1 MVAEQLEFN
10 LGLDVD
16 SEVQRLRS
24 LEEHVGRLR
33 RSLFG
38 RIGDVGKF
46 CLEIKLDQDLL
57 VERLYLIERRLQEAG
72 L

>member
-1 MVAEQLEFN
+1 MVAEQLEFKLD
-10 LGLDVD
+10 LGLD
-16 SEVQRLRS
+16 SEGQRLRD

-33 RSLFG
+33 RGLYAKCNEM
-38 RIGDVGKF
+38 GKF
-46 CLEIKLDQDLL
+46 CLEIKSEQDLL